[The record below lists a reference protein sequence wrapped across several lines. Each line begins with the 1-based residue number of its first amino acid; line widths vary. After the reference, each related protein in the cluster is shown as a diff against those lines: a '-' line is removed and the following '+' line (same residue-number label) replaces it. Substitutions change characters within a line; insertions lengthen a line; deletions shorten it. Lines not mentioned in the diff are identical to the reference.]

1 MKSVSLDQVR
11 ELFSYFQVPK
21 KGMSWGG
28 DFLQMARIEAVD
40 VNDVCPT
47 IEFHIETKEWMNN
60 MMGFVHG
67 GCATTMADN
76 ISTWAIIADPRYWKD
91 GNDTSDV
98 LAAVTQEFGVSRNLN
113 LTFVRPIPLDTTI
126 AFVIKVQS
134 NTKRYTHLTFEIIDP
149 KTKKQYVLGTH
160 DKAKTNAN
168 SKI

>member
-1 MKSVSLDQVR
+1 MTSVSLDQVR
-11 ELFSYFQVPK
+11 EVFSYLQVPARDT
-21 KGMSWGG
+21 SWGG
-28 DFLQMARIEAVD
+28 DFVKMARVESVD
-40 VNDVCPT
+40 VNEVCPV

-76 ISTWAIIADPRYWKD
+76 ISTWAIMADPRYWKKSSE
-91 GNDTSDV
+91 GSDV
-98 LAAVTQEFGVSRNLN
+98 LAAITNDFGVSRNLN
-113 LTFVRPIPLDTTI
+113 LTFVRPIPLNSTI
-126 AFVIKVQS
+126 AFVVKVQS

-168 SKI
+168 AKI